1 MTHAPRKK
9 QQSADLPR
17 PPDGGWGWVVV
28 FASFMIHIVTDGV
41 TYSFGVFYVQ
51 FLEYFNEGKGATAWI
66 ASILVGVTLCSGPI
80 SSAFVNKYGCRPVTI
95 VGAVLAS
102 LGMVASAFARN
113 VVTLY
118 FTIGIGTGLGF
129 GLIYLPAIV
138 SVTCYFEKY
147 RSLAT
152 GIAVCGSG
160 LGTFIFAPF
169 TEWLVSKFGWR
180 GAMLI
185 IGALVMNCVIFG
197 ILFRPLE
204 APKPRKGKL
213 LDTVVETPGEEEMA
227 QAESAAGDDEV
238 PKRDTSGASVVANG
252 GPDVQRRPHSVHAF
266 TLPPRHHQSNG
277 YYVAANGKNAEVVRA
292 TLSQPMLLTVH
303 DGHSRTR
310 HQSEGSTLRATHSG
324 VMYRKDVLYR
334 GSLANIPQHNRSAT
348 WIHSDVD
355 QPEEKALMQQ
365 PSSATAMGESDQ
377 VVVCGCFP
385 CHKETRDTLREML
398 DLSLLKDPI
407 FIVFTISNFCT
418 SIGFSIPYVYI
429 VAQAEKQGIS
439 ENYSSYLLS
448 VIGIANTVGRIILG
462 YLSDKPWVNRL
473 WVYNVCLTVCG
484 ISTVLS
490 AFCYDFLTFSIY
502 STAYGFTIGAYVGLT
517 SVILV
522 DLLGLNK
529 LTNAFGLLLL
539 FQGIASLLGP
549 PIAGWLY
556 DALDSYNPGFIVA
569 GVTIAISGLMLFVI
583 PSMQRCLAR
592 SHRNKNEIV
601 MDNS

>member
-1 MTHAPRKK
+1 MTHAPSSKK

-51 FLEYFNEGKGATAWI
+51 FLEYFKEGKGATAWI

-102 LGMVASAFARN
+102 LCMIASAFARN

-160 LGTFIFAPF
+160 LGTFIFAPL
-169 TEWLVSKFGWR
+169 TEWLVTTFGWR

-185 IGALVMNCVIFG
+185 IGVLVMNCVIFG

-204 APKPRKGKL
+204 APKPKKGSL
-213 LDTVVETPGEEEMA
+213 LETVVESPGEEEMA
-227 QAESAAGDDEV
+227 AQAEAAAGDDV
-238 PKRDTSGASVVANG
+238 PKRDTSGLVVANG
-252 GPDVQRRPHSVHAF
+252 GQRRPHSVHAF

-277 YYVAANGKNAEVVRA
+277 YYVASNGKQEDVVRA
-292 TLSQPMLLTVH
+292 TLSQPMLLTVQ
-303 DGHSRTR
+303 DGHGRTR
-310 HQSEGSTLRATHSG
+310 HQSESSTLRATHSG
-324 VMYRKDVLYR
+324 IMYRKDVLYS
-334 GSLANIPQHNRSAT
+334 GSLANIPQHDRSAT
-348 WIHSDVD
+348 WIRSDADHVA
-355 QPEEKALMQQ
+355 EEALMQQ
-365 PSSATAMGESDQ
+365 PSSAATASDSEQ

-407 FIVFTISNFCT
+407 FIIFTISNFCT
-418 SIGFSIPYVYI
+418 SIGFSVPYVYI

-439 ENYSSYLLS
+439 ANYSSYLLS

-473 WVYNVCLTVCG
+473 WVYNLCLTACG

-502 STAYGFTIGAYVGLT
+502 ASTYGFTIGAYVGLT

-556 DALDSYNPGFIVA
+556 DALNSYNPGFIVA
-569 GVTIAISGLMLFVI
+569 GVTIAISGVILFVI
-583 PSMQRCLAR
+583 PPMQRCIAR
-592 SHRNKNEIV
+592 SNKNKNKNEII

>member
-1 MTHAPRKK
+1 M
-9 QQSADLPR
+9 
-17 PPDGGWGWVVV
+17 
-28 FASFMIHIVTDGV
+28 FASFMIHIATDGV

-51 FLEYFNEGKGATAWI
+51 FLEYFKEGKGATAWI

-102 LGMVASAFARN
+102 LCMMASAFASN

-118 FTIGIGTGLGF
+118 FTIGLGTGLGF

-138 SVTCYFEKY
+138 CVTCYFEKY

-160 LGTFIFAPF
+160 LGTFIFAPL
-169 TEWLVSKFGWR
+169 TEWLVTVFGWR

-185 IGALVMNCVIFG
+185 TGALVMNCVIFG

-204 APKPRKGKL
+204 APKPKTGKL
-213 LDTVVETPGEEEMA
+213 LETVVESPGEEEMA
-227 QAESAAGDDEV
+227 ALAEATAGGDEAAA
-238 PKRDTSGASVVANG
+238 PRRDSSGAVMVANG
-252 GPDVQRRPHSVHAF
+252 GAAAGQRRPHSVHAF
-266 TLPPRHHQSNG
+266 TLPPRHHHGNG
-277 YYVAANGKNAEVVRA
+277 YYVAANGKPADVVRA
-292 TLSQPMLLTVH
+292 TLSQPMLLTVQ
-303 DGHSRTR
+303 DGQGRTR
-310 HQSEGSTLRATHSG
+310 HQSESSTLRATHSG
-324 VMYRKDVLYR
+324 IMYRKDVLYS

-348 WIHSDVD
+348 WIRSDAD
-355 QPEEKALMQQ
+355 QVAAEDKALMQQ
-365 PSSATAMGESDQ
+365 PSSATSMGDNDQ

-398 DLSLLKDPI
+398 DLSLLNDPI
-407 FIVFTISNFCT
+407 FVVFTISNFCT
-418 SIGFSIPYVYI
+418 SIGFSVPYVYI
-429 VAQAEKQGIS
+429 VAQAEKRGIGKD
-439 ENYSSYLLS
+439 YASYLLA

-473 WVYNVCLTVCG
+473 LVYNVCLTICG
-484 ISTVLS
+484 ISTALS
-490 AFCYDFLTFSIY
+490 ALCYDFLSFFVYASV
-502 STAYGFTIGAYVGLT
+502 YGFTIGAYVGLT

-539 FQGIASLLGP
+539 FQGISSFLGP

-556 DALDSYNPGFIVA
+556 DALNSYDPGFIVA
-569 GVTIAISGLMLFVI
+569 GVTIAISGVILFVI
-583 PSMQRCLAR
+583 PPMQRCLAR
-592 SHRNKNEIV
+592 SHRNKNKNVIV
-601 MDNS
+601 IDSS